1 MRSGVSSRGPKLLL
15 GLSILCVALGGAG
28 LASAQEQ
35 PPTARLTGR
44 AIAEALRSGGY
55 VVYFR
60 HATSNQDQADTDD
73 PRLKRCEGQRNLSE
87 DGRRMARDFGVA
99 FKALGVPVGR
109 VITSPYCR
117 TVDTAK
123 LAFGRHEDSDALFF
137 AAGVDKQGRAAQRV
151 ELLRMLS
158 TLPTPGT
165 NTILVSHHANLKEAT
180 GLWPKREG
188 DAHVF
193 QPKSGGTFEY
203 VGEVTSEQWT
213 RWAQE
218 TAGAPRPTPAPDRA
232 PPTR

>member
-1 MRSGVSSRGPKLLL
+1 MRLLRV
-15 GLSILCVALGGAG
+15 SILCLALGGAG
-28 LASAQEQ
+28 LAGAQEQ
-35 PPTARLTGR
+35 APTPRLSGR

-55 VVYFR
+55 IVYFR
-60 HATSNQDQADTDD
+60 HATTNQEQADTDD

-87 DGRRMARDFGVA
+87 DGRRMAREFGAA
-99 FKALGVPVGR
+99 FKTLGVPVGR

-123 LAFGRHEDSDALFF
+123 LAFGRQEDSNALYF
-137 AAGVDKQGRAAQRV
+137 AAGVDKEGRTAQRA
-151 ELLRMLS
+151 ELLRMLA
-158 TLPTPGT
+158 TTPTPGT

-180 GLWPKREG
+180 GIWPKREG

-193 QPKSGGTFEY
+193 QPKPGGAFEY
-203 VGEVTSEQWT
+203 VGEVNPETWT

-218 TAGAPRPTPAPDRA
+218 TAGAPRGAPAPDRA